1 MNRSIFRK
9 NKTKLFSIA
18 FVAILSLNSCKNL
31 VKSYIQNYQDPWHKK
46 VEKAGFQKK
55 TFFDGEVNISYVEG
69 PDNGPALVLLHAQ
82 MMDWY
87 DYSRVLPELSKS
99 FHIYDVDYYGH
110 GKTSA
115 PAELMNANAIG
126 ESLAKLIQ
134 TIIKEPVFVT
144 GNSSGGLL
152 TTWLAANKP
161 ELVKAILLEDPPLF
175 ASEYPEV
182 KNTIANKSFATWHN
196 YIKEGSKDDFLKYWL
211 ISSKEFIAKHAG
223 ENALPKLLSA
233 IDDYHE
239 AHPGEPVELGFLPD
253 MMRMIIRGMSQFDPA
268 FGDAFYT
275 GTWNKG
281 FDHAEALKKI
291 QCPAL
296 LLHANFEINE
306 DGILNGAMNQEQAD
320 SVVSLIPNAQYK
332 RIDASHVV
340 HLDKPKEFIQIA
352 KDFFLN
358 NTNK

>member
-1 MNRSIFRK
+1 MRK
-9 NKTKLFSIA
+9 GSFKRNSKIRIVLGLVFLISIA
-18 FVAILSLNSCKNL
+18 SCNSLT
-31 VKSYIQNYQDPWHKK
+31 KSYVQNYKDPGHKK
-46 VEKAGFQKK
+46 VKKADFEEK
-55 TFFDGEVNISYVEG
+55 TFYDGKVTINYVEG

-82 MMDWY
+82 MMDWF

-126 ESLAKLIQ
+126 ESLATLIK
-134 TIIKEPVFVT
+134 TVIKEPVFVT

-152 TTWLAANKP
+152 TAWLASNKP

-182 KNTIANKSFATWHN
+182 KNTIAYNSFTTCHN
-196 YIKEGSKDDFLKYWL
+196 YIEEGSNDDFLKYWF

-223 ENALPKLLSA
+223 ENALPRLLSA
-233 IDDYHE
+233 IDDYRE
-239 AHPGEPVELGFLPD
+239 AHPGEPVELRFLPD
-253 MMRMIIRGMSQFDPA
+253 MLRMVVRGLSQFDPA
-268 FGDAFYT
+268 FGNAFYE

-281 FDHAEALKKI
+281 FNHSEALKKI
-291 QCPAL
+291 QCPTL
-296 LLHANFEINE
+296 LLHANFEIRENGML
-306 DGILNGAMNQEQAD
+306 DGAMSQEQAD
-320 SVVSLIPNAQYK
+320 RVISLIPNAQYQ

-340 HLDKPKEFIQIA
+340 HLDKPKEFIQIT

-358 NTNK
+358 MTK